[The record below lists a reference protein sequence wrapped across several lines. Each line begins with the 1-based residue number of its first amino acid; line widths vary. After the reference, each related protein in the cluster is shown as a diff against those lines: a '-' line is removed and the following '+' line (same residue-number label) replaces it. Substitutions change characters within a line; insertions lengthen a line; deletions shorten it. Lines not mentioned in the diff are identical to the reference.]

1 MLSPDYLGHCADG
14 IDVLFKRLSDS
25 VVSDMCRRITR
36 MDFSITDS
44 TVWQA
49 ERLQEA
55 GLLMDDVAALVAST
69 LGQSK
74 KEVKRALLD
83 AGVQTLNFDDAIYR
97 KAGLKP
103 TPLRY
108 SPAMM
113 QMLNA
118 TVNKTS
124 GSIQNMAMSTAGTAY
139 SSFLDSVDLVYMQVS
154 SGALSYDQAI
164 ANAVRDLSAKGVT
177 VVEYYNRAGKQLSR
191 RDQIDVATRRAV
203 LTGVQQTT
211 DQLQWMRADEMGC
224 DLMELTAHGGAR
236 PDHAAWQGRI
246 VSRSGRKGYLSL
258 ADIGYGTPGGF
269 QGINCRH
276 GWFPFFEGI
285 SERNYT
291 NAELD
296 AMKNQSVTYNGE
308 TLSDYKASQKQR
320 EMEVEVRSLK
330 RQLVG
335 ERAAIDSATYPS
347 VKERLTNNFNETAT
361 KLKNKEAELKDFT
374 RQTGLRR
381 QRERE
386 QVVGFGRSTA
396 QKAVWADKRASG
408 HSGAGNSSILP
419 GSTNCATIKEANAID
434 AFRETIEH
442 QKRLGMPDAYAE
454 TLVQRFSAGTDT
466 AKMAFVKHVPTDSI
480 ADGSYSGI
488 AHYQPST
495 RKISMDFAQ
504 DATNSVGA
512 GFTYYHEN
520 GHLVDF
526 SAGGLSTQGQFGAA
540 LKGDYQEFVTSYM
553 RADGILRK
561 PEAYAKLG
569 VWLRGKDA
577 DRLAPISD
585 LLGGISSGK
594 ITGAYGHRPAYWK
607 RAPFSLER
615 EAFAHMFEAQ
625 FDPERLALFE
635 QVFPTALSEFIKL
648 LGGVI

>member
-55 GLLMDDVAALVAST
+55 GLLMDDVAALVAGT

-74 KEVKRALLD
+74 KEVKKALLD

-97 KAGLKP
+97 KAGLQP

-154 SGALSYDQAI
+154 SGAMSVDQAV
-164 ANAVRDLSAKGVT
+164 ANAVRDLSAKGTT

-191 RDQIDVATRRAV
+191 RDQVDVATRRAV

-347 VKERLTNNFNETAT
+347 MKERLTNNFNETSV

-386 QVVGFGRSTA
+386 QVVGFGQSTA
-396 QKAVWADKRASG
+396 QKAVHASKNVAKQRAVEYNNAVAS
-408 HSGAGNSSILP
+408 AKQQIAESSKKILP
-419 GSTNCATIKEANAID
+419 GQ
-434 AFRETIEH
+434 
-442 QKRLGMPDAYAE
+442 QKKHIVGTHEYEQYVAKL
-454 TLVQRFSAGTDT
+454 AG
-466 AKMAFVKHVPTDSI
+466 K
-480 ADGSYSGI
+480 
-488 AHYQPST
+488 
-495 RKISMDFAQ
+495 
-504 DATNSVGA
+504 
-512 GFTYYHEN
+512 
-520 GHLVDF
+520 
-526 SAGGLSTQGQFGAA
+526 GQFGP
-540 LKGDYQEFVTSYM
+540 S
-553 RADGILRK
+553 R
-561 PEAYAKLG
+561 
-569 VWLRGKDA
+569 
-577 DRLAPISD
+577 
-585 LLGGISSGK
+585 LLGGLEEARTLADKYAGTGEPRIVNGK
-594 ITGAYGHRPAYWK
+594 WLNVEIVNTLDVPIGVVVNNINGIEEITTIMKIHYGKKGIHIVPDYMSK
-607 RAPFSLER
+607 
-615 EAFAHMFEAQ
+615 
-625 FDPERLALFE
+625 
-635 QVFPTALSEFIKL
+635 
-648 LGGVI
+648 GGRR